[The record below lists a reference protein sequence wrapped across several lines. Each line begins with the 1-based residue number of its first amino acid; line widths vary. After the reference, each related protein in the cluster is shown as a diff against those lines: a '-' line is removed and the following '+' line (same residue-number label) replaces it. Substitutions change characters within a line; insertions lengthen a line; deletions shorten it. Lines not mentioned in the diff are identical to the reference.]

1 MKIDLSQLPQ
11 TLDALHLV
19 LAISVLVLLFLLVLV
34 LTFAVI
40 ALLRRTAA
48 AAPQVVVKE
57 VEKEVA
63 VEKPEAVA
71 PTREEEKKPAPVVPP
86 PKPVILR
93 EPTPDAA
100 LQLLG
105 LFQNEARLIDFLEED
120 IAAYSDA
127 DIGAAARIVHEGCRK
142 VLHEH
147 FDIEPVRS
155 EQEGLRITLPKGFD
169 PSEVRLTG
177 NIVGEPPF
185 QGVLVH
191 RGWRTTE
198 VKLPQLSEGHR
209 ADILAP
215 AEVEL

>member
-1 MKIDLSQLPQ
+1 MNIDLPRLPQ

-19 LAISVLVLLFLLVLV
+19 LAISVFVLLFLLVLV

-40 ALLRRTAA
+40 ALLRRGTAPPSEPLVTA
-48 AAPQVVVKE
+48 
-57 VEKEVA
+57 EKGVLA
-63 VEKPEAVA
+63 EKPKVVEPVA
-71 PTREEEKKPAPVVPP
+71 EKKKPAPAAPP
-86 PKPVILR
+86 PKPIILR

-105 LFQNEARLIDFLEED
+105 LLQSEARLIDFLEED

-142 VLHEH
+142 VLHQH
-147 FDIEPVRS
+147 FEIEPVRD
-155 EQEGLRITLPKGFD
+155 EPEGSRITLPKGFD
-169 PSEVRLTG
+169 PAEVRLTG

-191 RGWRTTE
+191 RGWRATE

>member
-1 MKIDLSQLPQ
+1 MNIDLSQLPQ
-11 TLDALHLV
+11 TLDVLHLV
-19 LAISVLVLLFLLVLV
+19 LAISVFVLLFLLVLV
-34 LTFAVI
+34 LTLAVI
-40 ALLRRTAA
+40 VLLRRSVTP
-48 AAPQVVVKE
+48 APVAQTKEVKE
-57 VEKEVA
+57 EVVE
-63 VEKPEAVA
+63 A
-71 PTREEEKKPAPVVPP
+71 PKAPRRIEEKKPAPTAPA
-86 PKPVILR
+86 PKPIILR

-120 IAAYSDA
+120 IASYSDA

-142 VLHEH
+142 VLHQH
-147 FDIEPVRS
+147 FDIEPVRDES
-155 EQEGLRITLPKGFD
+155 EGTRITLPKGFD
-169 PSEVRLTG
+169 PAEIRLTG

-191 RGWRTTE
+191 RGWHARK

>member
-1 MKIDLSQLPQ
+1 MNIDLSQLPQ
-11 TLDALHLV
+11 TLDVLHLV
-19 LAISVLVLLFLLVLV
+19 LAISVFVLLFLLVLV

-40 ALLRRTAA
+40 VLLRGSVAPAPAA
-48 AAPQVVVKE
+48 QTKE
-57 VEKEVA
+57 PKEEA
-63 VEKPEAVA
+63 VEA
-71 PTREEEKKPAPVVPP
+71 PKTPPGIEEKKPAPTAPA
-86 PKPVILR
+86 PKPIILR

-120 IAAYSDA
+120 IASYSDA

-142 VLHEH
+142 VLHQH
-147 FDIEPVRS
+147 FDIEPVRDES
-155 EQEGLRITLPKGFD
+155 EGSRITLPKGFD
-169 PSEVRLTG
+169 PAEIRLTG

-191 RGWRTTE
+191 RGWRADK
-198 VKLPQLSEGHR
+198 VKLPQLSEGHH

>member
-1 MKIDLSQLPQ
+1 MNIDISQLPQ
-11 TLDALHLV
+11 TLDALHLILGIAFIV
-19 LAISVLVLLFLLVLV
+19 TLFLLVLV
-34 LTFAVI
+34 LTVAVLV
-40 ALLRRTAA
+40 LLRRS
-48 AAPQVVVKE
+48 AAPAQPQVI
-57 VEKEVA
+57 EKV
-63 VEKPEAVA
+63 VEKPAPA
-71 PTREEEKKPAPVVPP
+71 PTPPPTAVREEKKAERSAPP

-105 LFQNEARLIDFLEED
+105 LFQSEARLLDFLEED
-120 IAAYSDA
+120 ISAYSDA
-127 DIGAAARIVHEGCRK
+127 DVGAAARIVHEGCRK

-147 FDIEPVRS
+147 FDIEPVRP
-155 EQEGLRITLPKGFD
+155 EEEGTRITIPKGFD
-169 PSEVRLTG
+169 PAEIRLTG

-191 RGWRTTE
+191 RGWHAVR

-209 ADILAP
+209 VDILAP